1 MPLIKRPLFLLLT
14 CLLLGISTAMAAQ
27 LPALTLQVKGVQGEM
42 QKNVELRLQIERREV
57 DSHLNAAEVAAF
69 ARDSVAAVRAA
80 LQPYGYYSP
89 VVTSEVQQSSAGW
102 VVKYQIMPGTPV
114 VVREVNVNITGEG
127 RDNKK
132 IRRAAS
138 SFPLQ
143 SGDIFNSVIY
153 TKARDKLF
161 DVISNEGYI
170 KAVTKDSK
178 VLVNT
183 ETHSAII
190 NLTINTNQRYYFGKV
205 SFSKNAYDPEFM
217 QRFDIFKPNE
227 PFSSDKLLQYQQ
239 DMNNSRYF
247 KQVLVIPDLTN
258 TNGDMVPIQASAIPA
273 NYRRYDFGLGYGT
286 LTKLRVTAGIQLR
299 RLTDTGQSLE
309 AITKLS
315 TVLSGVGVKYYIP
328 GANPLTEQWNI
339 GANFQK
345 FSPKN
350 GYSRSKTVTF
360 GYTHKWRRWTL
371 AANMNYLW
379 ERYKVTTQPYH
390 NSQLIYPSL
399 NLSYVKTDNIVQP
412 TYGRSLNF
420 TLEGASSNA
429 LSSSSFLQGELKGKL
444 FMTPF
449 SFGHLILR
457 GNLGYTVVK
466 DLNDLPLSMRFFTG
480 GMNSIRGF
488 GDSAIGPGKYLGVGS
503 IEYHQ
508 HIAYDISGAAFYDV
522 GTATNHIGTPLDR
535 GVGVGLVY
543 ESVVGPIKLYLA
555 EAISK
560 PGHPRSVVFSM
571 GPEF

>member
-1 MPLIKRPLFLLLT
+1 MPTFKRLQTLLMI
-14 CLLLGISTAMAAQ
+14 CLLSGISTAYAAA
-27 LPALTLQVKGVQGEM
+27 LPGLTLRVVGVTGEI
-42 QKNVELRLQIERREV
+42 QQNVESRLLIERREV
-57 DSHLNAAEVAAF
+57 DSHLDAAQVAAF
-69 ARDSVAAVRAA
+69 ARESVGAVKAA

-89 VVTSEVQQSSAGW
+89 VVTSDVQQSAAGW
-102 VVKYQIMPGTPV
+102 VVSYQVALGEPV
-114 VVREVNVNITGEG
+114 IVREVHLNINGEG
-127 RDNKK
+127 HDNKK
-132 IRRAAS
+132 IRRAAAQ
-138 SFPLQ
+138 FPLQ
-143 SGDIFNSVIY
+143 AGAIFNAVIY

-161 DVISNEGYI
+161 DIISNEGYI
-170 KAVTKDSK
+170 KAVNKDSK

-183 ETHSAII
+183 ATHSAII

-205 SFSKNAYDPEFM
+205 TFDKNAYDPAFM

-227 PFSSDKLLQYQQ
+227 PFSTDKLLQYQQ

-247 KQVLVIPDLTN
+247 KQVLVIPDLSGAHDN
-258 TNGDMVPIQASAIPA
+258 LIPMQASAIPS

-286 LTKLRVTAGIQLR
+286 LTKLRLTAGVQLR

-315 TVLSGVGVKYYIP
+315 TVLSGVGLKYNIP

-360 GYTHKWRRWTL
+360 GYTQKWRRWQL
-371 AANMNYLW
+371 GLNINYLW
-379 ERYKVTTQPYH
+379 ERYKVNSQPYH
-390 NSQLIYPSL
+390 NSQLLYPSL

-412 TYGRSLNF
+412 TIGRSLNF
-420 TLEGASSNA
+420 TLEGGSSNA
-429 LSSSSFLQGELKGKL
+429 FSSSSFIQGELKGKL
-444 FMTPF
+444 FVTPF
-449 SFGHLILR
+449 SFGHFILR

-466 DLNDLPLSMRFFTG
+466 DLNDLPLSMRFFAG

-488 GDSAIGPGKYLGVGS
+488 EDSGIGPGKYLGVGS
-503 IEYHQ
+503 IEYRN
-508 HIAYDISGAAFYDV
+508 HIAYDVSGAVFYDM
-522 GTATNHIGTPLDR
+522 GTATNHIGTPLNR

-543 ESVVGPIKLYLA
+543 ESVVGPIKLYVA

-560 PGHPRSVVFSM
+560 TGHPRSVVFSM

>member
-1 MPLIKRPLFLLLT
+1 MPTHKHLKSLLLI
-14 CLLLGISTAMAAQ
+14 CLLSGISTAFAAPA
-27 LPALTLQVKGVQGEM
+27 PALTLKVQGVAGDM
-42 QKNVELRLQIERREV
+42 QKNVESRLLIERREV
-57 DSHLNAAEVAAF
+57 DGHLDAAQVAAF
-69 ARDSVAAVRAA
+69 ARESVAAVRAA

-89 VVTSEVQQSSAGW
+89 QVTSDVQQNESGW
-102 VVKYQIMPGTPV
+102 LVRYQVTLGEPV
-114 VVREVNVNITGEG
+114 IVREVHLDINGEG

-132 IRRAAS
+132 IRRAAAQ
-138 SFPLQ
+138 FPLQ
-143 SGDIFNSVIY
+143 VGSIFNSVIY
-153 TKARDKLF
+153 TTARDKLY

-183 ETHSAII
+183 ATHSAVIH
-190 NLTINTNQRYYFGKV
+190 LTINTNQRYYFGKV
-205 SFSKNAYDPEFM
+205 TFSKNAYDPEFM
-217 QRFDIFKPNE
+217 KRFDVFKPNE

-247 KQVLVIPDLTN
+247 KQVLVIPDLSGAHDN
-258 TNGDMVPIQASAIPA
+258 VVPIQASAVPA

-286 LTKLRVTAGIQLR
+286 LTKLRLTAGVQLR

-315 TVLSGVGVKYYIP
+315 TVLSGVGVKYNIP

-339 GANFQK
+339 GANYQQ

-350 GYSRSKTVTF
+350 GYSRSKTLTF
-360 GYTHKWRRWTL
+360 GYTQKWRRWQMGL
-371 AANMNYLW
+371 NINYLW
-379 ERYKVTTQPYH
+379 ERYKVNTQPYH
-390 NSQLIYPSL
+390 NSQLLYPSL
-399 NLSYVKTDNIVQP
+399 NLSYVRTDNIVQP
-412 TYGRSLNF
+412 TFGRSLNF

-429 LSSSSFLQGELKGKL
+429 LSSSSFIQGELKGKL
-444 FMTPF
+444 FVTPF
-449 SFGHLILR
+449 SFGHFILR
-457 GNLGYTVVK
+457 GNLGYTVVN

-480 GMNSIRGF
+480 GMNSIRGYE
-488 GDSAIGPGKYLGVGS
+488 DSGIGPGKYLGVGS
-503 IEYHQ
+503 IEYRN
-508 HIAYDISGAAFYDV
+508 HIAYDISGAVFYDV
-522 GTATNHIGTPLDR
+522 GTATNHIGTPLNT

-543 ESVVGPIKLYLA
+543 ESVVGPIKLYFA